1 MVHRI
6 TDGERPSGKECNA
19 ALTAVGDALYA
30 IGGKWK
36 LPIIIALAEN
46 NRRFNE
52 LQRTVKG
59 ISARVLSHE
68 LKQLELNGFIKRNVY
83 TGTPVVVEYVL
94 TEYSNTLGDVL
105 NALRIWGLMHRN
117 KILGKEVAAATADHH

>member
-1 MVHRI
+1 MANRL
-6 TDGERPSGKECNA
+6 TDGERPSEKECNA

-36 LPIIIALAEN
+36 LPIIIALLDN

-83 TGTPVVVEYVL
+83 TGTPVVVEYEL

-105 NALRIWGLMHRN
+105 NALRIWGLMHRK
-117 KILGKEVAAATADHH
+117 KILGKEVEVS

>member
-1 MVHRI
+1 
-6 TDGERPSGKECNA
+6 
-19 ALTAVGDALYA
+19 A

-36 LPIIIALAEN
+36 LPIIIALLDN

-83 TGTPVVVEYVL
+83 TGTPVVVEYEL

-117 KILGKEVAAATADHH
+117 KILGKDAAPATADHH